1 MWQFFSKVL
10 KQFLT
15 LVKFFK
21 TFNSEY
27 IWQGIQ
33 NIWSNFR
40 DPAHIINMTKYSKL
54 LKRFSGQWTKFL
66 KHYIS
71 AVCTKQNYVQIFKT
85 NIIKIFMQCT
95 AILFFDNMDLCKYYQ
110 LRYKL
115 KIIKRI
121 CAFFFLTYYNLILKK
136 SNTLWSFLL
145 SPKYWPRP
153 SHPWSVFGGH
163 WKWANL
169 SQKALFWACLISQDN
184 YLFCNY

>member
-1 MWQFFSKVL
+1 MTNYSKYL
-10 KQFLT
+10 KH
-15 LVKFFK
+15 
-21 TFNSEY
+21 
-27 IWQGIQ
+27 
-33 NIWSNFR
+33 FR

-121 CAFFFLTYYNLILKK
+121 CAFFFLTYYNLIVKK
-136 SNTLWSFLL
+136 SNTL
-145 SPKYWPRP
+145 
-153 SHPWSVFGGH
+153 
-163 WKWANL
+163 
-169 SQKALFWACLISQDN
+169 
-184 YLFCNY
+184 